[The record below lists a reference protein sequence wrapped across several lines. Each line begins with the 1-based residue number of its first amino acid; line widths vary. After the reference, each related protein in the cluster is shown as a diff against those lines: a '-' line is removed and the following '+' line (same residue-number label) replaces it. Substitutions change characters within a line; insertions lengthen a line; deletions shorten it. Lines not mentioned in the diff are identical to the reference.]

1 MDVYMTEGW
10 KHLVGKTLPTL
21 NRNIEGLTAQMK
33 ENKAASDEHV
43 KLIVEAINAQTEAIN
58 NLNETLKWRL

>member
-1 MDVYMTEGW
+1 
-10 KHLVGKTLPTL
+10 
-21 NRNIEGLTAQMK
+21 MK

>member
-1 MDVYMTEGW
+1 MDFYMTEGW
-10 KHLVGKTLPTL
+10 KRLVGKTLPNL
-21 NRNIEGLTAQMK
+21 NNNIKGLTAQMK
-33 ENKAASDEHV
+33 ENKTANDEYV